1 MFAARF
7 CRCQTVL
14 CIGAAGLTLGTPVRT
29 EPRTNPFHFQVKLS
43 GHSLRPKSKLCH
55 IFQISLRGANLRVF
69 FRTASVL
76 FTVRIRRVASTG
88 EVTPIIGEICE
99 RDRDSMPYS
108 VVPCQIENALERMEL
123 GIQRICSERHFES
136 CVWNRA
142 SHP

>member
-14 CIGAAGLTLGTPVRT
+14 CIGAAVLTLGTPVRT

-55 IFQISLRGANLRVF
+55 VFQISLRGANLRVF

-76 FTVRIRRVASTG
+76 LTVRIRRVASTG
-88 EVTPIIGEICE
+88 EVTPIIGKYVVDKV
-99 RDRDSMPYS
+99 RDLSLMHDTMSLMFVLSPSHHPRDMVVYS
-108 VVPCQIENALERMEL
+108 TTARLTLI
-123 GIQRICSERHFES
+123 
-136 CVWNRA
+136 
-142 SHP
+142 